1 MIRHATEHWMNFS
14 RESLKLMVIYS
25 FRSDKIDGLCYST
38 QYMFPFK
45 GFITQRFSGVRCGD
59 MLSTRQFNPPLTSL
73 NLSYPLLHF
82 FFYTAHHRCFVSP
95 TSLSQDSFLSM
106 TFWHFYP
113 KRSFPA
119 IVPYIDLMP
128 KNFLHGEN
136 MKVHSTDENSLLCH
150 ISCLNNLISS
160 TAKDY
165 ATKPFPF
172 PIDCFQTSG
181 SVVRA

>member
-1 MIRHATEHWMNFS
+1 MRSHTWSWMFKTPRCAVMSTKKANSHIHFSSCRPLDFFPLTVHELTYFVNQLVCNIENLSPTEPPHLRMIRHATEHWMNFS

-82 FFYTAHHRCFVSP
+82 FLHCSSP
-95 TSLSQDSFLSM
+95 VFCKSNKFI
-106 TFWHFYP
+106 P
-113 KRSFPA
+113 R
-119 IVPYIDLMP
+119 
-128 KNFLHGEN
+128 
-136 MKVHSTDENSLLCH
+136 
-150 ISCLNNLISS
+150 
-160 TAKDY
+160 
-165 ATKPFPF
+165 
-172 PIDCFQTSG
+172 
-181 SVVRA
+181 